1 MVICND
7 NCIFSCDKTFKFHVI
22 NFIHEQMTLQNLHFV
37 IKITFSHKL
46 NFVILLLLYL
56 LFQKYFCFLFIL
68 KKNSTR
74 FGSTISS
81 NFQGAILR
89 VISNI
94 LHSSRPIR
102 LKIFYF
108 LVIKLFIYIQYGVF
122 LWANRFIRLKVKLKK
137 SLLNINT
144 ACVPIIYH
152 F

>member
-1 MVICND
+1 MYIFLWQNFQISCYQFHTWTND
-7 NCIFSCDKTFKFHVI
+7 ITKLAFCY
-22 NFIHEQMTLQNLHFV
+22 
-37 IKITFSHKL
+37 KITFSHTL

-122 LWANRFIRLKVKLKK
+122 LWASRFIRLKVKLKK
-137 SLLNINT
+137 SLSNKIQHVCL
-144 ACVPIIYH
+144 
-152 F
+152 